1 MMAHSYIR
9 QAFKIFVI
17 SWVFFFI
24 QSAAF
29 ATQNML
35 DFSDC
40 IIVTPEKLAKVEQKV
55 ITILQEEIQKRTGI
69 AIAVTNKWSK
79 EDTSVI
85 AVGPKDKLKK
95 FAGPF
100 SSEFKNLNIGGAEGF
115 GLFAKSDPQKAVIII
130 GEDERGMLFGIGGLL
145 RKAELRDG
153 SIKFPAD
160 IKKVTAPKYL
170 LRGHQLGYRP
180 KTNAYDAWTVEQY
193 DQYIRELALFGSNC
207 IEIVPPVTDDKFKN
221 EHMKYEPLDM
231 MIKLTEIIDSYGLDV
246 WIWYPNMG
254 DMEDFTEEKL
264 MAKQIAERDEV
275 FGKLKR
281 VDHILVPGGDPGHLH
296 PEQFFPWM
304 DRVAKVLHKYHPNA
318 KIWVSPQAMDPTR
331 EWLSKFYKYVN
342 EDPDWMGGVVFA
354 PWVKTPIEQMRQI
367 VDKDIPIRRYPDIT
381 HNVACQYPVK
391 DWDLAL
397 ALTLHRECYNP
408 RPVAMKKIHNR
419 FAHLACGSLTY
430 TEGIHDDINKF
441 VWGDQDWD
449 PQAEPIETL
458 RDYCRL
464 FISPDYAED
473 MAQGFMALE
482 RNWEGPL
489 AANNQVDVTVLQ
501 WRQLENDVPKSVK
514 NNYRFQMGL
523 MRAYYDAYIRRRLF
537 NETEL
542 EMKAMDIL
550 RNAGE
555 YGSLIAV
562 KKVEKILARAT
573 EEPVA
578 QDFKK
583 KCEYLADEL
592 FKNIGSQTYVE
603 KHGAQHRTRG
613 AFMDGINEPLNN
625 RAWLSAQFKKI
636 MKIGDE
642 QGRLDEIEKVVNRNN
657 PGPGGFYDDIGTL
670 SSFKRISNTVA
681 WEDDPGTLMSPRIA
695 FYYNINR
702 SSDTEFPLAW
712 KNQACVIYETPLRF
726 FWDNLDPAAK
736 YKIRVAYTGRRGK
749 KIRLVANDVYNI
761 HDLVSTL
768 NPPIREFDIPVEA
781 TSGGKLELLWDCGE
795 GQRGAQVSEIWLIK
809 K

>member
-9 QAFKIFVI
+9 QAFKVFVI

-24 QSAAF
+24 HSAAF

-69 AIAVTNKWSK
+69 AIAVTNKWPK
-79 EDTSVI
+79 NDTSVI
-85 AVGPKDKLKK
+85 AVGTKDKLKK

-100 SSEFKNLNIGGAEGF
+100 SSEFKNLNIGDAEGF

-145 RKAELRDG
+145 RKAELRNG
-153 SIKFPAD
+153 SIKVPAD
-160 IKKVTAPKYL
+160 IKKVTAPKYP

-221 EHMKYEPLDM
+221 EHMKYEPLNM
-231 MIKLTEIIDSYGLDV
+231 MIKLTQIIDSYGLDV

-254 DMEDFTEEKL
+254 ETEDFTEEKL

-296 PEQFFPWM
+296 PDQFFPWM
-304 DRVAKVLHKYHPNA
+304 DRVAQVLHKYHPNA

-342 EDPDWMGGVVFA
+342 EKPDWMGGVVFA

-408 RPVAMKKIHNR
+408 RPVAMKKIHNK

-449 PQAEPIETL
+449 PQTEPIETL
-458 RDYCRL
+458 RDYCKL
-464 FISPDYAED
+464 FIGPDYAED
-473 MAQGFMALE
+473 MVQGFMALE

-514 NNYRFQMGL
+514 NNYRFQIGL

-542 EMKAMDIL
+542 EMKTMDIL

-562 KKVEKILARAT
+562 KKAEKILARST

-578 QDFKK
+578 PDFKK

-636 MKIGDE
+636 MKIEDE

-657 PGPGGFYDDIGTL
+657 PGPGGFYDDMGTL
-670 SSFKRISNTVA
+670 PSFKRISNTVA

-702 SSDTEFPLAW
+702 SSDAEFPLAW

-726 FWDNLDPAAK
+726 FWDNLDPAAR

-749 KIRLVANDVYNI
+749 MIRLVANDVYNI

-781 TSGGKLELLWDCGE
+781 TSGGKLELRWDCGE